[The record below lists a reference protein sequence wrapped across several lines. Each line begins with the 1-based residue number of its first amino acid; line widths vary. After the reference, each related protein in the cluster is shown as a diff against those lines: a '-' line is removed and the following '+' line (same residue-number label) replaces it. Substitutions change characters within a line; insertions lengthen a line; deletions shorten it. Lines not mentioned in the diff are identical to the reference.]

1 MLEQIAQKISEDTTK
16 IIGFPV
22 TISDENGYLI
32 GVNDNSRIGI
42 FDSLLAEVIKTR
54 KLTFFDE
61 QAVKHYPGI
70 FPGVASPIIVNGQ
83 VLGAVGIIGKT
94 GQDIETSNYIR
105 LVKNHIEMI
114 CHETLMKE
122 MKSLQSNAVDTLI
135 HYILNYES
143 SRNNIEQI
151 TRYGNMMGFNI
162 DKERICIII
171 QICREN
177 NDDNTEPSLQIYDQ
191 FYETINEVFN
201 VSPHDITGRLTFEQ
215 FCILKVVGEDAE
227 KLFNEIELYA
237 QQLNNTLLKRYNV
250 SAKIAIGDPSSGV
263 EGIQKSYNN
272 ALIAMESNE
281 KTYQKHF
288 LFNYNDFSNKLN
300 IIINS
305 LPQKK
310 FEYISS
316 TLDPFINHNNF
327 KVLSKTFIIY
337 CESKFNFSDAARS
350 LHLHRNSLIYRM
362 NQIKMITNIDINN
375 FNHCIILYIYIKKHL
390 IEARPES

>member
-22 TISDENGYLI
+22 TISDKNGYLI

-42 FDSLLAEVIKTR
+42 FDSLLAEVIKTK

-61 QAVKHYPGI
+61 QAVKDYPDI
-70 FPGVASPIIVNGQ
+70 FPGVAGPIIVNGQ

-94 GQDIETSNYIR
+94 GQDIETTNYIR

-162 DKERICIII
+162 HKERICIII
-171 QICREN
+171 QIRREN
-177 NDDNTEPSLQIYDQ
+177 NDNNTEPSLQIYDQ
-191 FYETINEVFN
+191 LHETINEVFN
-201 VSPHDITGRLTFEQ
+201 VNQHDITGRLTFEQ
-215 FCILKVVGEDAE
+215 FCILKVVGDDTE
-227 KLFNEIELYA
+227 KLFNDIELYA
-237 QQLNNTLLKRYNV
+237 QQLKDTLLKRYNV
-250 SAKIAIGDPSSGV
+250 STKIAIGNPCSGI
-263 EGIQKSYNN
+263 EGIQNSYNN
-272 ALIAMESNE
+272 ALVAMESNE
-281 KTYQKHF
+281 KTNPLHF
-288 LFNYNDFSNKLN
+288 LFNYNDFSSKLN

-310 FEYISS
+310 FESISS
-316 TLDPFINHNNF
+316 TLDTFINHNNF
-327 KVLSKTFIIY
+327 KVLSETFIIY
-337 CESKFNFSDAARS
+337 CESKFNFSDAARI

-362 NQIKMITNIDINN
+362 NQIKMITSIDINN

-390 IEARPES
+390 IEVHPER